1 MSTHEL
7 AAKLRQIRE
16 LQSLI
21 EEAQQEAEALKD
33 EVKAHMGEAEEL
45 RAGDCKVTWKSVTTS
60 RIDTAALK
68 RELPEVVSRY
78 TKQTTSRRFC
88 VC

>member
-1 MSTHEL
+1 MSNHEL
-7 AAKLRQIRE
+7 AAKLHQIRE

-21 EEAQQEAEALKD
+21 EEAQQEAETLKD
-33 EVKAHMGEAEEL
+33 EVKAFMGETEEL
-45 RAGDCKVTWKSVTTS
+45 RAGDCKVTWKTVTTA

-68 RELPEVVSRY
+68 RELPEIVSRY
-78 TKQTTSRRFC
+78 TKQTSSRRFC

>member
-1 MSTHEL
+1 MSNHEL
-7 AAKLRQIRE
+7 AVKLHQIRE

-21 EEAQQEAEALKD
+21 EEAQAEAESLKD
-33 EVKAHMGEAEEL
+33 EIKAFMGETEEL
-45 RAGDCKVTWKSVTTS
+45 RAGDCKVTWKPVTSS

-68 RELPEVVSRY
+68 RELPEIVSRY
-78 TKQTTSRRFC
+78 TRQTTTRRFC